1 MKGLTKRL
9 TLIILP
15 HGKDFWFECF
25 LYSIQ
30 KHSLKGVLQKSKSE
44 KPCRISQKKK
54 EKEETVAHDQMDYAS
69 GYPGGFMISIKQKGS
84 FKNYVCV
91 SWGYSL
97 LMFKSF
103 ALGNF

>member
-1 MKGLTKRL
+1 MVRIFGLSVSCTVFRSTRL
-9 TLIILP
+9 QVFYKKVNLKSLV
-15 HGKDFWFECF
+15 EF
-25 LYSIQ
+25 L
-30 KHSLKGVLQKSKSE
+30 K
-44 KPCRISQKKK
+44 KKK